1 MTTPL
6 AHRENVPGDFYVE
19 DGCCLTCAVPFTVA
33 PDLFAWTTEG
43 NEQWIVCKQPNTPE
57 ELDRMLLA
65 FEVADMGCIRY
76 KGMQRSIQMRLVAA
90 REGKQCDDLPPD
102 LLAKVNTTV
111 PASDASFT
119 SDLKAIWSAVS
130 RGLYAMQRWWRRD
143 A

>member
-1 MTTPL
+1 MTTFL

-33 PDLFAWTTEG
+33 PDLFAWTKKG
-43 NEQWIVCKQPNTPE
+43 NEQCIVCKQPSTPE

-76 KGMQRSIQMRLVAA
+76 KGIQRTVQMRLVEA
-90 REGKQCDDLPPD
+90 REGKQCDDLPLD
-102 LLAKVNTTV
+102 LLAKASATV
-111 PASDASFT
+111 QVPDGSFT
-119 SDLKAIWSAVS
+119 SDLKAMWSAVTAEFS
-130 RGLYAMQRWWRRD
+130 AIKKWWSKD